1 MLPWDPQ
8 TNSSPLKNG
17 GWETT
22 FLLEKGINMII
33 YGTGLGH
40 GKTEQPPLRITSAA
54 GRLS

>member
-22 FLLEKGINMII
+22 FLLKKES
-33 YGTGLGH
+33 T
-40 GKTEQPPLRITSAA
+40 
-54 GRLS
+54 